1 MEEVVGSIPT
11 RSTIFSRYVAVS
23 LYLLSGEAANRAGF
37 CFHGISERIFLVRPR
52 IEIMPTSKPQ
62 RECDLAMNG
71 SANVRSTERPKLATL
86 FNDAADHLQGR
97 IVAIYAILFAFNV
110 GAWLWAGVAFHR
122 YPVLLGTA
130 LLAYSFGLRHA
141 VDADHI
147 AAIDNVTRKLMQ
159 DGKRPVAVGF
169 MFSLGHSTVV
179 VLGAAAI
186 AGAALTLQHRMD
198 AFRNVAGIVG
208 TLVSAFFLF
217 AIAIVNLIVLRSIYR
232 TFVRVRRGEPYVDE
246 DFNMLLGG
254 RGILARLFRPMFRMI
269 SRSWHM
275 YPLGVLFGLGFDTAT
290 EIGLLGIS
298 AAEASKGLSFW
309 SILVFPV
316 LFAAGMSLID
326 TTDNILMLGAYGWA
340 FVKPI
345 RKLYYNLTITSVSV
359 IVALVVG
366 GIEAL
371 GLLGEHFHLEGWF
384 WGVVAK
390 LNDNFGTLGYF
401 IVGLFALSWI
411 VSIAFYKWRRFDD
424 LEVEADEELVAP

>member
-1 MEEVVGSIPT
+1 V
-11 RSTIFSRYVAVS
+11 
-23 LYLLSGEAANRAGF
+23 
-37 CFHGISERIFLVRPR
+37 
-52 IEIMPTSKPQ
+52 
-62 RECDLAMNG
+62 
-71 SANVRSTERPKLATL
+71 RPKLTNL
-86 FNDAADHLQGR
+86 FNDAADNLLGR
-97 IVAIYAILFAFNV
+97 IVAMYGILFAFNV
-110 GAWLWAGVAFHR
+110 GAWIWASIAFHH

-179 VLGAAAI
+179 VLGSAAI
-186 AGAALTLQHRMD
+186 AGAALALQHRLD
-198 AFRNVAGIVG
+198 VFRNIASVVG

-217 AIAIVNLIVLRSIYR
+217 AIAIINLVVLRSIYR
-232 TFVRVRRGEPYVDE
+232 TFVRVRHGEPYVEE
-246 DFNMLLGG
+246 DLNLLLGG
-254 RGILARLFRPMFRMI
+254 RGFLSRIFRPMFSMI
-269 SRSWHM
+269 NRSWHM

-290 EIGLLGIS
+290 EIGVLGIS
-298 AAEASKGLSFW
+298 AAEAAKGLSF
-309 SILVFPV
+309 SAILVFPV

-345 RKLYYNLTITSVSV
+345 RKLYYNITITCVSV
-359 IVALVVG
+359 VVALVVG

-371 GLLGEHFHLEGWF
+371 GLLSAHFHFEGWF
-384 WGVVAK
+384 WDVVSK
-390 LNDNFGTLGYF
+390 LNDNFGALGYF

-411 VSIAFYKWRRFDD
+411 VSITVYKWRRFDD
-424 LEVEADEELVAP
+424 LELDA